1 MTNASLIETVS
12 RFDRA
17 GFELSVLCEGGTA
30 VGILTRFPDHMPP
43 VLPDL
48 SAMSNDPKV
57 RQALAKTLF
66 EMGRIA

>member
-1 MTNASLIETVS
+1 MTGSLIETLWRLDEV
-12 RFDRA
+12 
-17 GFELSVLCEGGTA
+17 GFALSVVCEDGRP

-48 SAMSNDPKV
+48 GAMFNDSTV
-57 RQALAKTLF
+57 RHALAQTLV